1 LLLFWLQKV
10 HTLGLL
16 LGETE
21 MHISCRE
28 KSLGIGAVEDNM
40 LLILDIAHQRHTDHK
55 WGSYFDSMSL
65 FPSVGCE
72 HDA

>member
-1 LLLFWLQKV
+1 
-10 HTLGLL
+10 
-16 LGETE
+16 